1 MRLTMLA
8 MRLTALNDPF
18 QPSAPQD
25 FYTCAQLLGPGG
37 EVNLVPCLTP
47 TPQPRAPG
55 CEELGEEVKKR
66 PLLPNL
72 RPETSMSTDLN

>member
-1 MRLTMLA
+1 M
-8 MRLTALNDPF
+8 NNPF
-18 QPSAPQD
+18 NPSATQD

-55 CEELGEEVKKR
+55 REEAGEELKKR
-66 PLLPNL
+66 SPPDL
-72 RPETSMSTDLN
+72 RAETGVSAGLNRNGSVG